1 MAPPVPAAPPSHKPD
16 PQYRQ
21 QDHVVFAA
29 LAAPIFVV
37 TIIIIALVVTLG
49 TR

>member
-1 MAPPVPAAPPSHKPD
+1 MAVHGTPSSHKPD

-29 LAAPIFVV
+29 LAIPIFLV
-37 TIIIIALVVTLG
+37 TFMIIALVVTLG